1 MKIEIALYASL
12 GKLAP
17 SRKAGGSFLVELND
31 DATVKDALEKIN
43 IPARPPLII
52 FVNGRHSGFDGELN
66 DGDRLA
72 IFPPIAGG

>member
-17 SRKAGGSFLVELND
+17 SKKAGDSFLVELD
-31 DATVKDALEKIN
+31 DHATVKDALEKIN
-43 IPARPPLII
+43 IPAKPPLII
-52 FVNGRHSGFDGELN
+52 FVNGRHSGFEGGLT